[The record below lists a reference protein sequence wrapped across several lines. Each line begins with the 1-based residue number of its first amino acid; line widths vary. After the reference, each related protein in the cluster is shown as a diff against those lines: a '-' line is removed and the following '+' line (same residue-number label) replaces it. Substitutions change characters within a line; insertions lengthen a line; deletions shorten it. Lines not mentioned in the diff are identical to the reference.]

1 MQRAGSPGLT
11 SLGSKAGL
19 THRLFLVASP
29 AMRLKWIFLLGLG
42 LMSALLFSGCVETL
56 DGRHRA
62 GVPFGNDR
70 IMSRYERSPAQCWA
84 AAKDVLKFQGTL
96 TSEDS
101 LRSVLEAVVDERRVW
116 VAINPYDGKTTQM
129 IVQCRGKG
137 GGTDMQL
144 AAFIDKE
151 IGIRIAT
158 GNLTPATPDKP
169 KP

>member
-1 MQRAGSPGLT
+1 
-11 SLGSKAGL
+11 
-19 THRLFLVASP
+19 
-29 AMRLKWIFLLGLG
+29 MRLKWTFILGLAMLSIFL
-42 LMSALLFSGCVETL
+42 SGCVETL

-62 GVPFGNDR
+62 GVPWGDDR
-70 IMSRYERSPAQCWA
+70 ILSRYERSPAQCWA
-84 AAKDVLKFQGTL
+84 AAKDVLQFQGTL

-116 VAINPYDGKTTQM
+116 VSVSPYDGKTTQI
-129 IVQCRGKG
+129 IVQCRTKA

-158 GNLTPATPDKP
+158 GNLTPATREKP
-169 KP
+169 KS

>member
-1 MQRAGSPGLT
+1 
-11 SLGSKAGL
+11 
-19 THRLFLVASP
+19 
-29 AMRLKWIFLLGLG
+29 MRLKWMFVLGLG
-42 LMSALLFSGCVETL
+42 LASVLFSGCVETL

-62 GVPFGNDR
+62 GVPWVNDR
-70 IMSRYERSPAQCWA
+70 LMSRYERSPAQCWA
-84 AAKDVLKFQGTL
+84 AAKDVLKFQGTV

-116 VAINPYDGKTTQM
+116 VSINPYDGKTTQV

-158 GNLTPATPDKP
+158 GNLTPATGEKP
-169 KP
+169 KS

>member
-1 MQRAGSPGLT
+1 M
-11 SLGSKAGL
+11 
-19 THRLFLVASP
+19 F
-29 AMRLKWIFLLGLG
+29 ILGLG
-42 LMSALLFSGCVETL
+42 LTSGLLFTGCVETL

-62 GVPFGNDR
+62 GVPFGSDR
-70 IMSRYERSPAQCWA
+70 IVSRYERSPAQCWA

-101 LRSVLEAVVDERRVW
+101 LRSVLEAVVDERHVW
-116 VAINPYDGKTTQM
+116 VAINPFDGKTTQV
-129 IVQCRGKG
+129 IVQCRGKA

-158 GNLTPATPDKP
+158 GNLTPATAEKP
-169 KP
+169 RS